1 MFESTADKVL
11 RVLIDNEDKSTVAEK
26 ILAVKTK
33 LPKLTDAEINS
44 VIAELSREKLIATLY
59 GDNELIR
66 LRVQPYALSR
76 LKTKRE
82 VTVWNIKWDVAKIA
96 FGYALG
102 FISAWLLK

>member
-11 RVLIDNEDKSTVAEK
+11 RVLIDNQDKVKVAEK
-26 ILAVKTK
+26 IAAIKAKYPHLI
-33 LPKLTDAEINS
+33 DAEINS
-44 VIAELSREKLIATLY
+44 AIAELSREKLIVTLY

-96 FGYALG
+96 LGYALG
-102 FISAWLLK
+102 FISAWLFK